1 MRKKTFNNFCGWVLV
16 LVGALCLGTDLHG
29 QSIDTSIRAALSVS
43 PNLSTPGTTGGVLV
57 TITNRNPSS
66 DQQLQTGDTFRL
78 QFDLD
83 DGSVQSIPNTVI
95 ISSSTLSAA
104 FFTVGPGS
112 GPNEIVIIYQ
122 GPPAL
127 FGSQDSIGI
136 EPVLQ
141 APSTVRANK
150 VTLLVPDDTR
160 FSQVRPAAALWSAV
174 DFA

>member
-1 MRKKTFNNFCGWVLV
+1 MRRKTVIT
-16 LVGALCLGTDLHG
+16 VGVWTLALFSALCDGTELRG
-29 QSIDTSIRAALSVS
+29 QSVDRSIRAALTIS

-104 FFTVGPGS
+104 FFTV
-112 GPNEIVIIYQ
+112 
-122 GPPAL
+122 
-127 FGSQDSIGI
+127 
-136 EPVLQ
+136 
-141 APSTVRANK
+141 
-150 VTLLVPDDTR
+150 
-160 FSQVRPAAALWSAV
+160 
-174 DFA
+174 